1 MEQEEKTQEVA
12 NDNVTKVDLS
22 NFKSKD
28 DPSIIK
34 VDLTKPPVKE
44 EAVVVQD
51 ANPDLPDD
59 EIPF

>member
-22 NFKSKD
+22 GFKSKD

-34 VDLTKPPVKE
+34 VDLKRT
-44 EAVVVQD
+44 
-51 ANPDLPDD
+51 
-59 EIPF
+59 I